1 MGRINLCVAT
11 TNSWI
16 WVFKNLGPPQAKFSN
31 LHQFLIHF
39 HEFPV
44 YIYWGNNISLKV
56 FPSCFNTNLMQKI
69 NLCFEFQK
77 IKKNSVQKSVIFI
90 KYQWGTV
97 GKLYWD
103 QFLFL
108 EKMWYIIVITMAREG
123 NSACFRNLGMRGG
136 GAIIK
141 NLFF

>member
-1 MGRINLCVAT
+1 MCVAT

-39 HEFPV
+39 HEFRV
-44 YIYWGNNISLKV
+44 YIEGQHLPKV

-69 NLCFEFQK
+69 NLFFEFQK
-77 IKKNSVQKSVIFI
+77 IEKKKSVIFI
-90 KYQWGTV
+90 KNERG
-97 GKLYWD
+97 GERKLYWD

-108 EKMWYIIVITMAREG
+108 EKVWYIIVITMAREG
-123 NSACFRNLGMRGG
+123 IGACFRNLGMKGG

-141 NLFF
+141 SLFF